1 VFNDDVVLLE
11 TSDRRAL
18 STCVDAHVNMLNKMR
33 TAEWLQSTKSP
44 FSSNEM
50 QEKRVQMKRNDQSV
64 RVKSAKM

>member
-1 VFNDDVVLLE
+1 
-11 TSDRRAL
+11 
-18 STCVDAHVNMLNKMR
+18 MR